1 MDKVLS
7 QEEIDA
13 LLAGLE
19 GGDIDTSPE
28 ETPEKG
34 EVVPFDFKNY
44 AISTRLKIPGLE
56 VINEHLA
63 RGLRMGFSSMLREMV
78 DVNTSP
84 IQMERFRDFLNR
96 IPVPT
101 SIHIFRLEPLRGQ
114 ALLVIDAPLVF
125 AFVEKFLG
133 GGERKFIKVEGREF
147 TTIEQRLI
155 RRVVD
160 HIFHELERAWKGIQ
174 PVKAKYIRGEVNP
187 QFARV
192 LQPEETV
199 VVCNF
204 DVDVEGLQ
212 GKIALCYSLGTLQ
225 PVKAKLY
232 SPYQIEEAIDP
243 YWRKQLE
250 EILFSVEVTLKAY
263 LGRAEIKIRDL
274 LSLETGD
281 VLILDTKV
289 EEPLLVTVENLP
301 KIKAE
306 LGVFKGYKAMRVR
319 EFVKPEG

>member
-19 GGDIDTSPE
+19 GGEIDTTPE
-28 ETPEKG
+28 EKKEEG
-34 EVVPFDFKNY
+34 DVVPFDFRNY
-44 AISTRLKIPGLE
+44 SISTRLKIPGLE

-63 RGLRMGFSSMLREMV
+63 RGLRMGFSTMLREMV

-101 SIHIFRLEPLRGQ
+101 SIHIFRLEPLKGQ
-114 ALLVIDAPLVF
+114 ALMVIDAPLVF
-125 AFVEKFLG
+125 VFVERFLG
-133 GGERKFIKVEGREF
+133 GGERKVIKVEGREF
-147 TTIEQRLI
+147 TPIEQRLI
-155 RRVVD
+155 RRVVN

-174 PVKAKYIRGEVNP
+174 PIKAKYVRGEVNP

-204 DVDVEGLQ
+204 DVEIEDIQ
-212 GKIALCYSLGTLQ
+212 GRIAICYSLAMLQ

-232 SPYQIEEAIDP
+232 SPYQIEEAVDP

-250 EILFSVEVTLKAY
+250 EVIFSAEVTLKVY
-263 LGRAEIKIRDL
+263 LGKAGIKIRDL
-274 LSLETGD
+274 LSLEPGD
-281 VLILDTKV
+281 VLVLDTKV
-289 EEPLLVTVENLP
+289 EESLLTTVEDIP
-301 KIKAE
+301 KFKVE
-306 LGVFKGYKAMRVR
+306 LGVFKGYKAVKVK
-319 EFVKPEG
+319 EFIKPET

>member
-1 MDKVLS
+1 MDKVLT

-19 GGDIDTSPE
+19 GGAVDT
-28 ETPEKG
+28 TPEPPKEEG
-34 EVVPFDFKNY
+34 VRPFDFRHY
-44 AISTRLKIPGLE
+44 SVSTRIKIPGFE

-63 RGLRMGFSSMLREMV
+63 RGLRMGFSTLLREIV
-78 DVNTSP
+78 EVNSEP

-125 AFVEKFLG
+125 AFVERFLG
-133 GGERKFIKVEGREF
+133 GGERKLIKVEGREF

-160 HIFHELERAWKGIQ
+160 HIFQELERAWKGIQ
-174 PVKAKYIRGEVNP
+174 PIKCKYVRGEVNP

-192 LQPEETV
+192 LQPEEIV

-204 DVDVEGLQ
+204 EVDIEGIT
-212 GKIALCYSLGTLQ
+212 GKIAFCYSFGTLQ
-225 PVKAKLY
+225 PIKSKLY
-232 SPYQIEEAIDP
+232 TPYQVEETTDP
-243 YWRKQLE
+243 YWQKQLE
-250 EILFSVEVTLKAY
+250 EIVFSAEVELRAY
-263 LGRAEIKIRDL
+263 LGHADIKVRDL
-274 LSLETGD
+274 LSLEPGD
-281 VLILDTKV
+281 VLILEEKAD
-289 EEPLLVTVENLP
+289 EPLTVTIENIP
-301 KIKAE
+301 KIRGE
-306 LGVFKGYKAMRVR
+306 LGVYRRYKAVRVQ
-319 EFVKPEG
+319 EFVQIKE